1 MHELALMGDILTI
14 VENDARQRDF
24 QAISSISLVVGRF
37 SGAMPDALSM
47 AFDIFKAQRS
57 TMLLDE
63 ATLTILEEEAV
74 ALCPFCEI
82 TYEPT
87 QRIAVCPH
95 CSMPG
100 GQLITGQTFQVQ
112 SYDGS

>member
-1 MHELALMGDILTI
+1 MHELALMGDILNI
-14 VENDARQRDF
+14 VENDARQRNF
-24 QAISSISLVVGRF
+24 QAISNISLVVGRF
-37 SGAMPDALSM
+37 SNAMPEALAM
-47 AFDIFKAQRS
+47 AFDMFKAQRN
-57 TMLLDE
+57 TLLSEE
-63 ATLTILEEEAV
+63 AELTIIVEEAS
-74 ALCPFCEI
+74 AMCPFCEM

-100 GQLITGQTFQVQ
+100 GQLKTGQTFQVQ